1 MESIQQQVDGIR
13 VSELCTRS
21 IKGIIESVDKS
32 RHIVASVHE
41 KIRDEET
48 FSKNMSTE
56 VLTTAQKMDVASE
69 NMHDITKSNELVEQS
84 ASDVIDSVKTFAQ
97 QIEALEKKVQIIGVK
112 INEAAL

>member
-1 MESIQQQVDGIR
+1 
-13 VSELCTRS
+13 
-21 IKGIIESVDKS
+21 
-32 RHIVASVHE
+32 
-41 KIRDEET
+41 
-48 FSKNMSTE
+48 MSTE

-69 NMHDITKSNELVEQS
+69 NMHDITKSNELVERS